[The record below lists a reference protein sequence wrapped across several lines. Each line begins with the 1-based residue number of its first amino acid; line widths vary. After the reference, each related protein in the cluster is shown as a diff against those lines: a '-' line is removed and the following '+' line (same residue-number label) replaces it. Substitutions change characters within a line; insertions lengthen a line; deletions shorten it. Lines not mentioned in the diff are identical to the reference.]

1 LFKKLLGVAAASAA
15 SVLVLAGCAG
25 GSTATPTD
33 TSTPTDSETAVAGG
47 LIGVSMPTQS
57 STRWIS
63 DGESIKA
70 EMEAQGFEVDLQF
83 AEDDIPTQVA
93 QLEAMLTKGAK
104 ALIIAAIDG
113 TQLTDVL
120 QAAADAGVPVIA
132 YDRLIRDSE
141 NVDYYATFDN
151 FKVGVQQATSLLV
164 GMGVYASEESTSADG
179 PNAAGP
185 WNIELVAGSLDDNNA
200 FFFFDGAMSVLQPL
214 IDSGVLVVKS
224 GQTAIEQVA
233 TLRWDGAVAQ
243 DRMED
248 ILVSSYADGSKVHGV
263 LSPYDGLS
271 RGIIAA
277 LVDAGYTADDLPTI
291 TGQDAEVLSVKS
303 MLAGE
308 QYSTIFKDTREL
320 AKVASAMA
328 IAILNGTEPEVN
340 DTTTYDNGVKVVP
353 SFLLTPY
360 IVTVDNYQELLIDS
374 GYIAEADLGAWTLFG
389 AYCPRTQMETPM
401 WATCWPPIA
410 ATPWFRLPAAW
421 WPLSAFRIWWWS
433 KPPMLC

>member
-1 LFKKLLGVAAASAA
+1 LFKKLLGFAALTSAAA
-15 SVLVLAGCAG
+15 LVLAGCAG
-25 GSTATPTD
+25 GGASTTE
-33 TSTPTDSETAVAGG
+33 STGGDSASTEAAAGG

-63 DGESIKA
+63 DGENIKSL
-70 EMEAQGFEVDLQF
+70 MEAEGFQVDLQY

-141 NVDYYATFDN
+141 NVNYYATFDN
-151 FKVGVQQATSLLV
+151 FQVGVQQATSLLV

-179 PNAAGP
+179 ANAAGP
-185 WNIELVAGSLDDNNA
+185 WNVELFAGSPDDNNA
-200 FFFFDGAMSVLQPL
+200 GFFFNGAMSVLQPL

-224 GQTAIEQVA
+224 GQVDLEQVA

-243 DRMED
+243 KRMED
-248 ILVSSYADGSKVHGV
+248 ILVGTYASDSVHGV

-277 LVDAGYTADDLPTI
+277 LVDGGYTADNLPVI
-291 TGQDAEVLSVKS
+291 TGQDAEVLSVQS

-320 AKVASAMA
+320 AAVASGMAMA
-328 IAILNGTEPEVN
+328 VLNGEEPEVN
-340 DTTTYDNGVKVVP
+340 DTETYDNGVKVVP
-353 SFLLTPY
+353 SYLLTPY
-360 IVTVDNYQELLIDS
+360 IVTVDNYEALLIDS
-374 GYIAEADLGAWTLFG
+374 GYIDPADLG
-389 AYCPRTQMETPM
+389 
-401 WATCWPPIA
+401 
-410 ATPWFRLPAAW
+410 
-421 WPLSAFRIWWWS
+421 
-433 KPPMLC
+433 

>member
-1 LFKKLLGVAAASAA
+1 LFKKLLGFAALTSAAA
-15 SVLVLAGCAG
+15 LVLAGCAG
-25 GSTATPTD
+25 GGASTTE
-33 TSTPTDSETAVAGG
+33 STGGDSASTEAAAGG

-63 DGESIKA
+63 DGENIKSL
-70 EMEAQGFEVDLQF
+70 MEAEGFQVDLQY

-120 QAAADAGVPVIA
+120 QTAADSGVPVIA

-141 NVDYYATFDN
+141 NVNYYATFDN
-151 FKVGVQQATSLLV
+151 FQVGVQQATSLLV
-164 GMGVYASEESTSADG
+164 GMGVYASEDSTSADG
-179 PNAAGP
+179 ANAAGP
-185 WNIELVAGSLDDNNA
+185 WNVELFAGSPDDNNA
-200 FFFFDGAMSVLQPL
+200 GFFFNGAMSVLQPL

-224 GQTAIEQVA
+224 GQVDFEQVA

-243 DRMED
+243 KRMED
-248 ILVSSYADGSKVHGV
+248 ILVGTYAADSVHGV

-277 LVDAGYTADDLPTI
+277 LVDGGYTADNLPVI
-291 TGQDAEVLSVKS
+291 TGQDAEVLSVQS

-320 AKVASAMA
+320 AAVASGMAMA
-328 IAILNGTEPEVN
+328 VLNGEEPEVN
-340 DTTTYDNGVKVVP
+340 DTETYDNGVKVVP
-353 SFLLTPY
+353 SYLLTPY
-360 IVTVDNYQELLIDS
+360 IVTVDNYEALLIDS
-374 GYIAEADLGAWTLFG
+374 GYIDPADLG
-389 AYCPRTQMETPM
+389 
-401 WATCWPPIA
+401 
-410 ATPWFRLPAAW
+410 
-421 WPLSAFRIWWWS
+421 
-433 KPPMLC
+433 

>member
-1 LFKKLLGVAAASAA
+1 MFKKLLGVAAASAA

-25 GSTATPTD
+25 GGTATPTD
-33 TSTPTDSETAVAGG
+33 TSSPTDSETAVAGG

-70 EMEAQGFEVDLQF
+70 EMEAQGFEVDLQY

-93 QLEAMLTKGAK
+93 QLEGMLTKGAK

-141 NVDYYATFDN
+141 NVNYYATFDN

-200 FFFFDGAMSVLQPL
+200 FFFFNGAMSVLQPL

-224 GQTAIEQVA
+224 GQTTIEQVA

-243 DRMED
+243 KRMED
-248 ILVSSYADGSKVHGV
+248 ILVGSYADGSKVIGV

-328 IAILNGTEPEVN
+328 IAILNGAEPEVN
-340 DTTTYDNGVKVVP
+340 DTTTYDNGVKVIP

-374 GYIAEADLGAWTLFG
+374 GYISEADLG
-389 AYCPRTQMETPM
+389 
-401 WATCWPPIA
+401 
-410 ATPWFRLPAAW
+410 
-421 WPLSAFRIWWWS
+421 
-433 KPPMLC
+433 